1 MFELKVSGLELMH
14 SRNKK
19 KKKEPMI
26 SKGIYA
32 KRIHIKLN
40 EEIGCEMFI
49 ATWFVWRRAFDCSFI
64 RVKLM

>member
-1 MFELKVSGLELMH
+1 
-14 SRNKK
+14 
-19 KKKEPMI
+19 MI